1 MAMGMTMAWLRDEPE
16 AFLIAGSPSRTK
28 DQIKENGEILK
39 RIYCHY
45 TPVDTFARDC
55 ITGRVDLT
63 SD

>member
-1 MAMGMTMAWLRDEPE
+1 LHSRWGGATFQSAV
-16 AFLIAGSPSRTK
+16 AALIAGSPSRTK

-45 TPVDTFARDC
+45 TPIDTFARDC